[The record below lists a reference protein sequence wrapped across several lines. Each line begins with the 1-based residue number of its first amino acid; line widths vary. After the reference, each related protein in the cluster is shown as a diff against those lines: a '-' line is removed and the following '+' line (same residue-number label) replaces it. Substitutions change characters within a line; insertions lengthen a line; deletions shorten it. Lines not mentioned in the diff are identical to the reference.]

1 MTHYCALGNQPHM
14 KLKQAG
20 AGRLVFEM
28 DKPAGIAS
36 IEESHMHALT
46 LTLQDKD
53 TLQQDWVNYQNGKAV
68 QTSTFV
74 FHRKS

>member
-1 MTHYCALGNQPHM
+1 
-14 KLKQAG
+14 
-20 AGRLVFEM
+20 
-28 DKPAGIAS
+28 
-36 IEESHMHALT
+36 MHALT